1 MKRVLLF
8 GSAGVA
14 WWWIVLS
21 IAWTVPSLAASPVPI
36 DVVLGN
42 LDAFH
47 LRKVTVKG
55 AVREFHAL
63 PPYLGRAGPV
73 YDACV
78 FTLDDGTGVLPV
90 HVARGCPRS
99 DWPALNGKEGDEIQA
114 TLLVTIIKGRDRSTS
129 YALAAEIKHLG
140 P

>member
-1 MKRVLLF
+1 MERVLLF

-21 IAWTVPSLAASPVPI
+21 IAWAVPSFAASLVPI

-73 YDACV
+73 YDACI
-78 FTLDDGTGVLPV
+78 FTLDDGTGILPV
-90 HVARGCPRS
+90 HVAHGCPRS
-99 DWPALNGKEGDEIQA
+99 DWPVLNGKGAEIQA
-114 TLLVTIIKGRDRSTS
+114 TLEVTIIKGRDRSTS